1 MCIRDRRHADDP
13 AMIVK
18 TTKLAEMMDVSPAST
33 TEMIQRLAKRNL
45 VTHVPYKGCRLTPEG
60 FQQAAMI
67 KRREG
72 LIEILLTEVI
82 GYEGS
87 VNEAACKIEHAID
100 EELEIALDRML
111 GYPEKTPSGDRIPV
125 IERQIEPMRTGLL
138 IPLSA
143 LPIGSKATIEL
154 IVMRPTDS
162 RTVELAGL
170 GVGTEVESK
179 ND

>member
-1 MCIRDRRHADDP
+1 
-13 AMIVK
+13 
-18 TTKLAEMMDVSPAST
+18 
-33 TEMIQRLAKRNL
+33 
-45 VTHVPYKGCRLTPEG
+45 
-60 FQQAAMI
+60 
-67 KRREG
+67 
-72 LIEILLTEVI
+72 
-82 GYEGS
+82 
-87 VNEAACKIEHAID
+87 
-100 EELEIALDRML
+100 ML

-179 ND
+179 SDGIYSSNQKLEMSKSMSLRILARTEQVM